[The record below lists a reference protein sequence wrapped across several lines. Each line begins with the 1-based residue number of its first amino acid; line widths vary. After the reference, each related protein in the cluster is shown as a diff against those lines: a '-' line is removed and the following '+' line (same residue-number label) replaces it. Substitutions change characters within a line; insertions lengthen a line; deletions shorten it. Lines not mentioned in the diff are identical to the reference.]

1 MATTTPTIT
10 NPLPTRTHAVI
21 GFLVAGAALV
31 ALADVA
37 PQAAIGLTA
46 VIGLGVL
53 LKRAPEVQQ
62 MASAFVSATGH
73 APTTQQSFQT
83 AGGLAGSLLG

>member
-1 MATTTPTIT
+1 MATTTPTLS

-37 PQAAIGLTA
+37 PQAAIGLSA

-62 MASAFVSATGH
+62 MASAFASATGH
-73 APTTQQSFQT
+73 ANATHPTLQT
-83 AGGLAGSLLG
+83 AGGLAGQFA